1 MDRLSSS
8 AVKMTNREFFR
19 MREENA
25 LRRIPGVRE
34 LQRAT
39 PEQRGAVEIKY
50 PDAIFA
56 LQIISNP
63 FVNDREVG
71 AIRMDAYAAILDGEA
86 IADVR
91 YKYDRQMRM
100 MALILDYD
108 RLCRDA
114 ISKGADLQ
122 ALYEIPAKE
131 KIGRAKYIE
140 SDRYANVYAD
150 IGKEMEAQI
159 AAVVEKAGAD
169 V

>member
-39 PEQRGAVEIKY
+39 PEQRGAVEMKY

-91 YKYDRQMRM
+91 YKYDRQM
-100 MALILDYD
+100 
-108 RLCRDA
+108 DA
-114 ISKGADLQ
+114 YLTRHNWD
-122 ALYEIPAKE
+122 
-131 KIGRAKYIE
+131 
-140 SDRYANVYAD
+140 
-150 IGKEMEAQI
+150 
-159 AAVVEKAGAD
+159 
-169 V
+169 